1 MEAYVLTVLS
11 MAGIYAI
18 LATSYDLTFG
28 FAGMFS
34 VAHGAFFGIGAYGGA
49 IAMLSFGLPFPVALL
64 LAAALSGGVALLV
77 AAPASRLEGDYLV
90 VGSLSFAVICYDLMI
105 NLTDITRGPMGLPGI
120 PAPSFFGVAFDTPR
134 LLLLVIVFLLAIVG
148 VISARIAFSPYGR
161 VLRALKD
168 DPVAVEAAGKSVMR
182 RKIEVMAVSGAMA
195 GAAGTV
201 YAAYVTF
208 IDPESF
214 VLRTSFVILV
224 ATVLG
229 GVGTLWGPC
238 LGALFLWAVPEALRF
253 VGIPSDI
260 RGPLNEI
267 AYGCLLLA
275 VVLLRPEGMIGR
287 RRLVTSAA
295 IDHG

>member
-1 MEAYVLTVLS
+1 MEAYVLAVLS

-18 LATSYDLTFG
+18 LAMSYDLTFG

-49 IAMLSFGLPFPVALL
+49 LSMLTFSVPFPLAVLIGACVSGLVAL
-64 LAAALSGGVALLV
+64 VV

-90 VGSLSFAVICYDLMI
+90 VGSLAFAVICYDLMV
-105 NLTDITRGPMGLPGI
+105 NLTDVTRGPMGLPGI
-120 PAPSFFGVAFDTPR
+120 PSPSFGGFVFDTPW
-134 LLLLVIVFLLAIVG
+134 LLLLVIGGLLGLAG
-148 VISARIAFSPYGR
+148 VIATRVAFSPYGR

-168 DPVAVEAAGKSVMR
+168 DPVAVEAAGKNVMR
-182 RKIEVMAVSGAMA
+182 YKIETMAVSGAIA

-201 YAAYVTF
+201 YAAYVNF

-238 LGALFLWAVPEALRF
+238 LGALFLWVVPETLRF
-253 VGIPSDI
+253 VGIPSDM
-260 RGPLNEI
+260 RGPVNEI

-275 VVLLRPEGMIGR
+275 VVVLRPEGIIGK
-287 RRLVTSAA
+287 RRLVTRASA
-295 IDHG
+295 DGG

>member
-1 MEAYVLTVLS
+1 MEAYVLAVLS

-18 LATSYDLTFG
+18 LAMSYDLTFG

-49 IAMLSFGLPFPVALL
+49 LAMLAFGLPFPVALL
-64 LAAALSGGVALLV
+64 LGAALSGGVALLV

-90 VGSLSFAVICYDLMI
+90 VGSLAFAVICYDLMI
-105 NLTDITRGPMGLPGI
+105 NMTGVTRGPMGLPGI
-120 PAPSFFGVAFDTPR
+120 PSPSFLGIAFDTPW
-134 LLLLVIVFLLAIVG
+134 LLLLVIVLLLAIVG
-148 VISARIAFSPYGR
+148 VVAARIAFSPYGR

-168 DPVAVEAAGKSVMR
+168 DPLAVEAAGKSVMR
-182 RKIEVMAVSGAMA
+182 YKIEVMAVSGAMA

-201 YAAYVTF
+201 YAAYVNF

-224 ATVLG
+224 AAVLG

-238 LGALFLWAVPEALRF
+238 LGALFLWIVPEALRF
-253 VGIPSDI
+253 VGIPSGI

-267 AYGCLLLA
+267 AYGCLLLG
-275 VVLLRPEGMIGR
+275 VVLLRPEGMIGK
-287 RRLVTSAA
+287 RRLVTRPAA
-295 IDHG
+295 DRG

>member
-1 MEAYVLTVLS
+1 MEVYVLAVLS

-18 LATSYDLTFG
+18 LSMSYDLTFG

-49 IAMLSFGLPFPVALL
+49 LAMLSFGLPFPAALL
-64 LAAALSGGVALLV
+64 LGAMVAGGVALVV
-77 AAPASRLEGDYLV
+77 AAPASRLDGDYLV
-90 VGSLSFAVICYDLMI
+90 VGSLSFAVICYDLMV
-105 NLTDITRGPMGLPGI
+105 NVTEVTRGSMGLPGI
-120 PAPSFFGVAFDTPR
+120 PAPSFFGIAFDTPW
-134 LLLLVIVFLLAIVG
+134 LLLAVIVTLLAVVA
-148 VISARIAFSPYGR
+148 VIAQRIAFSPYGR

-182 RKIEVMAVSGAMA
+182 YKIEVMAVSGAMA
-195 GAAGTV
+195 GAAGVV
-201 YAAYVTF
+201 YAAYVNF

-224 ATVLG
+224 AAVLG

-238 LGALFLWAVPEALRF
+238 LGALFLWVVPEALRF
-253 VGIPSDI
+253 VGIPSGI

-267 AYGCLLLA
+267 AYGCLLLG
-275 VVLLRPEGMIGR
+275 VVLLRPEGMIGM
-287 RRLVTSAA
+287 RRLVTRPSTDRA
-295 IDHG
+295 